1 MASYFSKMYD
11 MSTGVESCSFP
22 TLVPSMLWPPKVETL
37 ADYLDAKKSNTN
49 VVGLLIKE
57 NKKMVSN

>member
-1 MASYFSKMYD
+1 
-11 MSTGVESCSFP
+11 MSTGVESCSFA

-57 NKKMVSN
+57 NKKIVSN